1 MEDNINSTFE
11 QAAGFQKLW
20 MESFANMA
28 GVWSQYSPAS
38 PPPEELRK
46 MRSGMLKVL
55 SNACDDFMR
64 TPQFMEM
71 MKISLNAGIELR
83 RMAKEG
89 MTRIHEQ
96 FETPTREDI
105 DGVLLAIRHIEQ
117 RVLDRMEGVDE
128 RVANLAELQEQFKK
142 VVETIGKMDGRMGKL
157 EERIGKMDDHIGRIE
172 ERFGKLET
180 TFGQVLKSNHP
191 QEAPLK
197 KRPAAAKE

>member
-46 MRSGMLKVL
+46 MRTGMLKVL

-89 MTRIHEQ
+89 MNRIHEQ
-96 FETPTREDI
+96 FETPSREDI

-117 RVLDRMEGVDE
+117 RVLDRMEGLDE
-128 RVANLAELQEQFKK
+128 RMANLADLQAQLEKLM
-142 VVETIGKMDGRMGKL
+142 ETIAKVDGRMGKL
-157 EERIGKMDDHIGRIE
+157 EERIGKMDDHMGGIE
-172 ERFGKLET
+172 ERFGKLDT
-180 TFGQVLKSNHP
+180 TFGQVSKSNQP
-191 QEAPLK
+191 PGAPLK
-197 KRPAAAKE
+197 KRPAAPRE